1 MHREGATLH
10 RVRSMPHITTYTGLI
25 ARNQASQPTDDFI
38 KLGDIKGEFQ
48 MTEFTGDSLIG
59 VGSDSP
65 NYMTGQGGLSL
76 GVLRPLSIVQ
86 QDGQTFYKGP
96 GGQLLGPLGGEGV
109 FKTQSIEDKG
119 SVIVGDN
126 HFTTGGGSVSITDE
140 GRSIGIWTNGGA
152 STFEDRDRGA
162 TVYVDEDVDGFLKLG
177 DIKGELQT
185 TDLRSENRFVIER
198 FASGSAVESF
208 EPLAGMNSFQFN
220 QSARNTA
227 DGFRTAGGGKSIV
240 HPEFRLG
247 GNSAPAGTTFITETF
262 EPAVGM
268 NSFGESLNHVLEISG
283 TAGPGG
289 TSFMTGKFDMPTDNI
304 GGSADPGGTSF

>member
-1 MHREGATLH
+1 
-10 RVRSMPHITTYTGLI
+10 MPHITTYTGLI

-109 FKTQSIEDKG
+109 FRTQSIEDKG

-126 HFTTGGGSVSITDE
+126 HFTTGGGSDSIHDE

-152 STFEDRDRGA
+152 STFEDSSWIWQDCNDVKSDQDNNDVLIGVKENIDWTA
-162 TVYVDEDVDGFLKLG
+162 ANGGPGSSYLTAKTASKTNAYVDEDVDGFMKLG

-185 TDLRSENRFVIER
+185 TDLRSDNRFVIER
-198 FASGSAVESF
+198 FEPAAGMDSFGESF
-208 EPLAGMNSFQFN
+208 EPLAGINSF
-220 QSARNTA
+220 S
-227 DGFRTAGGGKSIV
+227 
-240 HPEFRLG
+240 
-247 GNSAPAGTTFITETF
+247 
-262 EPAVGM
+262 
-268 NSFGESLNHVLEISG
+268 ESLNSVLEVG
-283 TAGPGG
+283 GNAGPLVASKN
-289 TSFMTGKFDMPTDNI
+289 SFSWTLHNNG
-304 GGSADPGGTSF
+304 

>member
-1 MHREGATLH
+1 LTTVNTSAIDSRDGLSIEREQPSTAFKP
-10 RVRSMPHITTYTGLI
+10 MPAYGVDSVV
-25 ARNQASQPTDDFI
+25 APQAAHQIQDGYI
-38 KLGDIKGEFQ
+38 KIGDILSSFKADEL
-48 MTEFTGDSLIG
+48 TGINALNDTTNFDPKI
-59 VGSDSP
+59 
-65 NYMTGQGGLSL
+65 
-76 GVLRPLSIVQ
+76 
-86 QDGQTFYKGP
+86 
-96 GGQLLGPLGGEGV
+96 LGPISGNGV
-109 FKTQSIEDKG
+109 FKPQDINARG
-119 SVIVGDN
+119 SVIVMDN
-126 HFTTGGGSVSITDE
+126 HFTTGGGGDSITGE
-140 GRSIGIWTNGGA
+140 GRPMNIWTNGGA
-152 STFEDRDRGA
+152 STFNDHDRGA

-227 DGFRTAGGGKSIV
+227 DGFRSAGGGKSIV

-247 GNSAPAGTTFITETF
+247 DNSAPAGTTFITETF

-304 GGSADPGGTSF
+304 GGSADPGGDI

>member
-1 MHREGATLH
+1 
-10 RVRSMPHITTYTGLI
+10 MPHYTNYGGTTQLSVQPEKEGFGSFEPREAKFQEASTNDELTGLKGLNWGEI
-25 ARNQASQPTDDFI
+25 CDVGASLRQSDDFI
-38 KLGDIKGEFQ
+38 KLGDIKG
-48 MTEFTGDSLIG
+48 DRL
-59 VGSDSP
+59 
-65 NYMTGQGGLSL
+65 
-76 GVLRPLSIVQ
+76 
-86 QDGQTFYKGP
+86 
-96 GGQLLGPLGGEGV
+96 
-109 FKTQSIEDKG
+109 
-119 SVIVGDN
+119 
-126 HFTTGGGSVSITDE
+126 FTTGGGGDFITVE
-140 GRSIGIWTNGGA
+140 GRPRNIWTNGGA

-283 TAGPGG
+283 NAGPGG
-289 TSFMTGKFDMPTDNI
+289 TSFMTGKFDMPTENI